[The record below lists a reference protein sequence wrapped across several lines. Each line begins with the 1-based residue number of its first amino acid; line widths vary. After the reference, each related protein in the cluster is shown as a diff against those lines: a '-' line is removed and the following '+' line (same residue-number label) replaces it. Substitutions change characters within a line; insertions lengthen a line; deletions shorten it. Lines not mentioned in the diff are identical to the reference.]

1 MKNEYIDTPFGDL
14 ISSYLFLCD
23 GLSDEDVEKALR
35 VHAKKWSGCIS
46 CRYSQAHPEARERKG
61 NIWYQRTC
69 QVGLTQDG
77 CEMYE
82 KFPEAENR
90 GDAKTESESL

>member
-1 MKNEYIDTPFGDL
+1 MKYEGYSFGNL

-23 GLSDEDVEKALR
+23 GLSDEEVEKALR
-35 VHAKKWSGCIS
+35 AHAQKWSGCIS
-46 CRYSQAHPEARERKG
+46 CRYSIAHPEARERKG

-69 QVGLTQDG
+69 QLGLSQDG

-82 KFPEAENR
+82 KFPEE
-90 GDAKTESESL
+90 ESKGEA